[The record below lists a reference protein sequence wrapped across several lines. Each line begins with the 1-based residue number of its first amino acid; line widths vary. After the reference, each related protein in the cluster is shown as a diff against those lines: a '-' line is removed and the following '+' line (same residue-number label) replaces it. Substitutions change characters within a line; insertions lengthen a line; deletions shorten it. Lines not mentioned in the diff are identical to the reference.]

1 MEMKSASESDR
12 ITDKFTG
19 CLLGGAVGDALG
31 WPVEFLSLA
40 EIRQRFGPEG
50 IRDFA
55 STEGGIGA
63 ITDDTQMTL
72 FTAEGLLREYRRA
85 GGAGE
90 KPDYPA
96 SVYRAY
102 LRWLHTQG
110 EVSRDPKFRD
120 CLDGELL
127 KVRELHHRRAPGS
140 TCLSALIAGKMGT
153 VEQPVNTSKGCGG
166 VMRVAPVGLFCRAL
180 PVAGD
185 DRARSELAFR
195 LGCDAAAI
203 THGHPLGFLPAGF
216 LAALVFSLVSGRTM
230 EDSIAEAM
238 LILVERPEYE
248 KSTLAALIARA
259 VRSGLRD
266 KPCPETIERLGGG
279 WVGDEAM
286 AISLYCALAAKGD
299 FARGVR
305 LAVNHSG
312 DSDSTGAIA
321 GNILGALLG
330 KGAIAGEWV
339 ERVELRGV
347 IEGVGDRLMAV
358 GHTFNRAAP
367 PSPES

>member
-1 MEMKSASESDR
+1 MRSASGSGR
-12 ITDKFTG
+12 IAETFAG
-19 CLLGGAVGDALG
+19 CLLGGAAGDALG

-40 EIRQRFGPEG
+40 EIRRRFGPEG

-55 STEGGIGA
+55 ETEGGIGA

-72 FTAEGLLREYRRA
+72 FTAEGLLREYRRSRET
-85 GGAGE
+85 GA
-90 KPDYPA
+90 PADYPVA
-96 SVYRAY
+96 IYRAY

-110 EVSRDPKFRD
+110 EVSRDPAFRD
-120 CLDGELL
+120 CLDGDLL
-127 KVRELHHRRAPGS
+127 KVQELHHRRAPGS

-153 VEQPVNTSKGCGG
+153 VDHPVNTSKGCGG

-180 PVAGD
+180 PDAGD

-203 THGHPLGFLPAGF
+203 THGHPLGYLPAGF
-216 LAALVFSLVSGRTM
+216 LASMIFFLVSGRTL
-230 EDSIAEAM
+230 EDSIGDAM

-279 WVGDEAM
+279 WVGEEAL
-286 AISLYCALAAKGD
+286 AISLYCALAAKWD
-299 FARGVR
+299 FAKGVR

-321 GNILGALLG
+321 GNILGALVG
-330 KGAIAGEWV
+330 RGAVPGEWG
-339 ERVELRGV
+339 ERVEMREVVAG
-347 IEGVGDRLMAV
+347 IGTEIMAV
-358 GHTFNRAAP
+358 GRVLIEKN
-367 PSPES
+367 